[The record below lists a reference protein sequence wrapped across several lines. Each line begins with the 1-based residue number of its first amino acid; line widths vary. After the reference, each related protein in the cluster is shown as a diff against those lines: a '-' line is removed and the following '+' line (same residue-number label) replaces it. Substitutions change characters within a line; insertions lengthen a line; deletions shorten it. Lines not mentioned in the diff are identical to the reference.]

1 MKTINMTLYDF
12 LTIVFHDPTSDFIFC
27 EMYIFKYQI
36 FAIDPSV
43 MIAIYKTSYYLLIIF
58 R

>member
-1 MKTINMTLYDF
+1 MLLKITMTLYDF
-12 LTIVFHDPTSDFIFC
+12 GYDPTSDFIFC
-27 EMYIFKYQI
+27 EMYIFIYQI

-43 MIAIYKTSYYLLIIF
+43 MIAIYKTGYYLLIF